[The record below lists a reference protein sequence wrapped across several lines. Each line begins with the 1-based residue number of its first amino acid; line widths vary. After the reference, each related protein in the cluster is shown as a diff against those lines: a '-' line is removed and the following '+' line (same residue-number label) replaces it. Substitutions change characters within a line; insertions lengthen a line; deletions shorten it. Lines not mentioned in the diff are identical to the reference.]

1 LLRRFEEKAMN
12 ISASAAAILEAAE
25 GLGVPQD
32 DSFNLVKLLQAN
44 NPELSRDEPK
54 YVRGAEAGDFLFRG
68 RERPIVK
75 GDVGFIMQPYAVQEA
90 WLEWLPER
98 AGLVTKHARIP
109 PEARGEP
116 MPNGN
121 LIEHTRYLICA
132 LADDVGRVDARDVWA
147 MAFRST
153 ALTALSREFIRPLK
167 LQRIIVEGVS
177 RRGPIFGFKWRV
189 TSKRTR
195 NQEGSWFTYVFE
207 IVGKYPDG
215 VSEEEFQIGYEMS
228 QALADTSPAQQ
239 VLRPE
244 APVRAKIE
252 ITSGRASLEPPAQSS
267 LTKVESN
274 ANSRDMRP
282 FAPVDDDDIPF

>member
-1 LLRRFEEKAMN
+1 MN

-25 GLGVPQD
+25 GLGAPQD

-44 NPELSRDEPK
+44 NPELSRDDPK

-75 GDVGFIMQPYAVQEA
+75 GEVGFIMQPYAVQEA

-98 AGLVTKHARIP
+98 AGLVTKHAQIP
-109 PEARGEP
+109 PEARGER

-132 LADDVGRVDARDVWA
+132 LADDTGHVETNDIWA

-153 ALTALSREFIRPLK
+153 GLTALSREFVWPLN
-167 LQRIIVEGVS
+167 LQRIIVEGVP
-177 RRGPIFGFKWRV
+177 RRAPIFGLKWRV

-195 NQEGSWFTYVFE
+195 NQEGAWFTYVFE
-207 IVGKYPDG
+207 MVGKYPDG
-215 VSEEEFQIGYEMS
+215 VSEVEFQIGYEMS
-228 QALADTSPAQQ
+228 NAFADASPAQQ

-267 LTKVESN
+267 PTKDESG
-274 ANSRDMRP
+274 RDMRP